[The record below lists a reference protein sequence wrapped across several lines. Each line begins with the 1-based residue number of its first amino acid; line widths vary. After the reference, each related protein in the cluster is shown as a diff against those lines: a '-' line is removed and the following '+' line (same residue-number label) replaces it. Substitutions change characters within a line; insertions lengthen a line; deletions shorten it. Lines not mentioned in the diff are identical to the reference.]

1 MKKKITIPIII
12 IFILILI
19 IIIVLGFKYKNSK
32 KEEKTNNNQT
42 QETTS
47 NYSQEDHKNESKETT
62 KEPTENESE
71 EKKDY
76 TIIKDDDHEAYKNLI
91 LIKVEDLKELIKGKK
106 SFVFVITNRYCS
118 HCTIYKPVINE
129 VAGEYNIKT
138 YYIDLDG
145 MSATEMEELNKI
157 VEFPGTPHTVLFK
170 KGKIKARIRG
180 SVEKEAIIDALKTY
194 KFL

>member
-1 MKKKITIPIII
+1 MKKKILWSITVIFALILLAIII
-12 IFILILI
+12 I
-19 IIIVLGFKYKNSK
+19 GFVIKSNK
-32 KEEKTNNNQT
+32 KEEPSS
-42 QETTS
+42 TTS
-47 NYSQEDHKNESKETT
+47 TNTTESYSNETEEDKK
-62 KEPTENESE
+62 KDPQQPTENESE

-76 TIIKDDDHEAYKNLI
+76 TIIKDDDHELYKNLI
-91 LIKVEDLKELIKGKK
+91 LIKTEDLKELIKGKK

-145 MSATEMEELNKI
+145 MSATEMEELKKI
-157 VEFPGTPHTVLFK
+157 VDFPGTPHTVLFK